1 MSRRLV
7 LAVLVASTVLSACD
21 EQSSGP
27 RQTRKNAFEW
37 SGAVAAGKTLSVRNL
52 SGDVTVEPS
61 SDSMVHVSADY
72 AWRRGDPDKDLKI
85 SGATT
90 ADGAL
95 ICAMIGDNTCSEGEF
110 EANLKLG
117 SGSPDIEVTMRIR
130 VPNGVEVSA
139 VGANGDITVSAAAPV
154 HAFTMNGDVT
164 VATAVGPVKG
174 ESLNGDIDLRMTT
187 VTGTDS
193 IIGKTLNGDVFV
205 YMTELSDAAVEME
218 VVMGKVQS
226 DFPLTVQGEQSDK
239 KLRATVGTGAR
250 VVHLKS
256 ITGDVALRKLDAS
269 GRAP

>member
-1 MSRRLV
+1 MTRRLA
-7 LAVLVASTVLSACD
+7 LAVLVASTTLTACD
-21 EQSSGP
+21 EGNSGP
-27 RQTRKNAFEW
+27 RQTRKDAFEW
-37 SGAVAAGKTLSVRNL
+37 SGAVAAGKTLSVRSL
-52 SGDVTVEPS
+52 RGDITVEPS

-72 AWRRGDPDKDLKI
+72 AWRRGDPDKDLTI
-85 SGATT
+85 SGTTT

-95 ICAMIGDNTCSEGEF
+95 ICAMIGDNTCTEKEF
-110 EANLKLG
+110 EANIKLG
-117 SGSPDIEVTMRIR
+117 NDSPDIRVTMRIR
-130 VPNGVEVSA
+130 VPHDVKVNVAGADGDVTISA
-139 VGANGDITVSAAAPV
+139 SAPV
-154 HAFTMNGDVT
+154 RAFTMNGDVT

-205 YMTELSDAAVEME
+205 YMTELSDASVEME

-226 DFPLTVQGEQSDK
+226 EFPLTIQGEQSDK
-239 KLRATVGTGAR
+239 KLRSTVGTGAR
-250 VVHLKS
+250 AVHLKS

>member
-1 MSRRLV
+1 MSRRLA
-7 LAVLVASTVLSACD
+7 LAVLVASTALSACD
-21 EQSSGP
+21 EGSSGP

-37 SGAVAAGKTLSVRNL
+37 SGAVGAGKTLSVRSL
-52 SGDVTVEPS
+52 RGDITVEPS
-61 SDSMVHVSADY
+61 NDSLVHVNADY

-95 ICAMIGDNTCSEGEF
+95 ICAMVGDNTCTEKEF

-117 SGSPDIEVTMRIR
+117 DGSPDIDVTMRIR
-130 VPNGVEVSA
+130 VPSGVQVNVA
-139 VGANGDITVSAAAPV
+139 GADGDVTVSASAPV
-154 HAFTMNGDVT
+154 RAFTMNGDVT

-174 ESLNGDIDLRMTT
+174 ESLNGDIDLRMTS
-187 VTGTDS
+187 VTGADS
-193 IIGKTLNGDVFV
+193 IIGKTLNGDVYV

-226 DFPLTVQGEQSDK
+226 EFPLTVQGEQSER
-239 KLRATVGTGAR
+239 KLRSTVGTGAR
-250 VVHLKS
+250 AVHLKS